1 MDKRR
6 NFYIYLNLSLRGIEG
21 NNLHRREKNP
31 FQRKSNNILKDFEA
45 RILAE
50 SIFAFKED
58 AISKINKTLH
68 TYVQK

>member
-6 NFYIYLNLSLRGIEG
+6 NFYIYLNLNLRGIEG

-45 RILAE
+45 RILAD
-50 SIFAFKED
+50 SVFAFRGD
-58 AISKINKTLH
+58 TLH
-68 TYVQK
+68 RETRD